1 MELIFYRPIIYILRE
16 GDHGLTISTMRFG
29 RESDTLMA
37 IFLLNRISNMRT
49 LIFISCMFLASFA
62 QASSYQAGDQVTPI
76 QLEDQ
81 FENAVEVNA
90 NTLVLLFSR
99 DMKGGD
105 IIKEALELQVS
116 GADKIPAT
124 QVYIADIS
132 GMPSLIAKFVAIPQ
146 MKDLP
151 FPMGLDK
158 EGEMTKLLPSKEDM
172 ASLILLDNLKVIEVH
187 NFDSSAELIKALR

>member
-1 MELIFYRPIIYILRE
+1 
-16 GDHGLTISTMRFG
+16 
-29 RESDTLMA
+29 
-37 IFLLNRISNMRT
+37 MRT